1 MTTPTAKKKIV
12 EKPVAKTV
20 KTKAPVKKV
29 VKAKEVAHKVVAP
42 ARAPVKSSSSK
53 GYVAAVGRRKS
64 AIARVRLWPNESGNI
79 IINGVDYNVYF
90 STYDYQLFVMQPLKL
105 LSQSP
110 RIEIKVL
117 GGGKKGQAEA
127 VRHGIARA
135 LLIVDE
141 GFRKQLRTAGFLTR
155 DARVKERKKYGL
167 KKARRA
173 PQFSKR

>member
-1 MTTPTAKKKIV
+1 MTTTTDKKKPAA
-12 EKPVAKTV
+12 KPVAKTV
-20 KTKAPVKKV
+20 KAKAPVKKV
-29 VKAKEVAHKVVAP
+29 IKAKEVVHKSLSAIKPTKTVG
-42 ARAPVKSSSSK
+42 SK

-64 AIARVRLWPNESGNI
+64 AIARVRLYPNESGNI

-90 STYDYQLFVMQPLKL
+90 PTYDYQLFVMQPLKL

-110 RIEIKVL
+110 RIEIKVQ

-127 VRHGIARA
+127 VRHGISRA
-135 LLIVDE
+135 LLITNED
-141 GFRKQLRTAGFLTR
+141 FRKQLRTAGFLTR